1 MRNKESSNKR
11 YGRDGVDNHKE
22 VQMICGTRRP
32 KRLLKWLKRRW
43 VNLEVLDL
51 GVKNRGGGMKVF
63 RAKLE

>member
-1 MRNKESSNKR
+1 
-11 YGRDGVDNHKE
+11 
-22 VQMICGTRRP
+22 MICGIRCF

-63 RAKLE
+63 RVKLE